1 MKYAAILITIIF
13 MFNCSKQN
21 EDKDRL
27 FSFYKLF
34 IEWMHTEDYKM
45 NQNNKEVIGRKTVE
59 LISRSGFKNEEEYT
73 RVDNKF
79 TVDIDPEIEN
89 LKHEMTQLAIKLKK

>member
-21 EDKDRL
+21 EDKDR
-27 FSFYKLF
+27 FVSFHKLF

-45 NQNNKEVIGRKTVE
+45 NQNNKEVIGSKTRE
-59 LISRSGFKNEEEYT
+59 FINRSGFKNEEEFE
-73 RVDNKF
+73 RVGNKF
-79 TVDIDPEIEN
+79 TLDTDPEIEN
-89 LKHEMTQLAIKLKK
+89 LKQEMTQLAIKLKN